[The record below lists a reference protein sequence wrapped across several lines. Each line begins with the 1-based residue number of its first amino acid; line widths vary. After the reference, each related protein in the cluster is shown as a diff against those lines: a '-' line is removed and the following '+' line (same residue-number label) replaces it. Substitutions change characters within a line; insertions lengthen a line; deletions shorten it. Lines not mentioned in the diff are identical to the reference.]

1 MEKRSGLS
9 VWMSW
14 GKGEDGASTMPS
26 SSMPTPRSASMSSA
40 SSRAASSFTVSG
52 AATPSMNITA
62 TRVPDLRPTVLSMS
76 FSFGVHILR
85 RTRAVFVR
93 SVSTKESFAPFS
105 AFSSVG
111 SDMARVFSER
121 TSKHSAVCS
130 VSKITAQCPC
140 VRADTV
146 SSMAV
151 HCLTEQLYTA
161 PHSTAA
167 SACASSRALPARAL
181 CVRGRSTL
189 DDTSPPETI
198 PSSQHTLSRTFFSR
212 PNAISLTSK
221 SEQLEN
227 ISRRPS
233 MVSGT
238 LYSGSTSG

>member
-1 MEKRSGLS
+1 
-9 VWMSW
+9 MSC

-198 PSSQHTLSRTFFSR
+198 PSSQHTLRRTFFSR

>member
-1 MEKRSGLS
+1 
-9 VWMSW
+9 
-14 GKGEDGASTMPS
+14 
-26 SSMPTPRSASMSSA
+26 
-40 SSRAASSFTVSG
+40 
-52 AATPSMNITA
+52 
-62 TRVPDLRPTVLSMS
+62 
-76 FSFGVHILR
+76 
-85 RTRAVFVR
+85 
-93 SVSTKESFAPFS
+93 
-105 AFSSVG
+105 
-111 SDMARVFSER
+111 MARVFSER

-130 VSKITAQCPC
+130 VSKTTAQCPC

-198 PSSQHTLSRTFFSR
+198 PSSQHTLRRTFFSR

-238 LYSGSTSG
+238 LYSGSMSG